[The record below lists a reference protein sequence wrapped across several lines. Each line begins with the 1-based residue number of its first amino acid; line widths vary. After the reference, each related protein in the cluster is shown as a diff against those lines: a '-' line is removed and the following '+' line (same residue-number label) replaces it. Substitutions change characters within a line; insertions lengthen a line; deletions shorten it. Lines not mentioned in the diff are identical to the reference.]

1 MENASVTQRPLS
13 AMIAKRR
20 PLILDG
26 AIGTEL
32 SRRGVDT
39 GLPLWSARA
48 LLDAPD
54 VLMRIHREYVD
65 AGADIITTDTFR
77 TTHRTFRRAGMQDQS
92 AELTRRAVDLVHAS
106 RAFCPERTILVAGS
120 LGPLEDCYRP
130 DLVPPDA
137 ALQEEHAEHAQ
148 RLVDAGA
155 DFVFLETFGTIRE
168 ARHAC
173 EAALATGKEVVV
185 SFLCK
190 ADGNLYSGETLDDAV
205 AAIAPL
211 HPTGFGLNC
220 VPARSMT
227 VPLGR
232 LRSVLTMMS
241 GGMAHA
247 DYGTK
252 GTERV
257 KIGGDGSPGGIQGH
271 LLHRNRRVG
280 SNRIP
285 GSGLSFEPCVVV
297 YGNVGRPGEEL
308 SGTLVLDVEPEEY
321 GHLARKW
328 VQQGAHVVGGCCGT
342 TPEHI
347 AAVARTLTSDVR

>member
-1 MENASVTQRPLS
+1 MTQGPLS
-13 AMIAKRR
+13 AMLAEGR

-54 VLMRIHREYVD
+54 VLMRIHRDYID

-77 TTHRTFRRAGMQDQS
+77 TTRRTFRRAGMQDQS

-106 RAFCPERTILVAGS
+106 RAFYPQRTILVAGS

-137 ALQEEHAEHAQ
+137 ALHEEHAEHAQ
-148 RLVDAGA
+148 RLADAGV

-173 EAALATGKEVVV
+173 AAALATGKEVVV
-185 SFLCK
+185 RFLCK

-227 VPLGR
+227 VPLGT
-232 LRSVLTMMS
+232 LRSALEKLAAGTAHTDS
-241 GGMAHA
+241 GTRGP
-247 DYGTK
+247 
-252 GTERV
+252 ERV
-257 KIGGDGSPGGIQGH
+257 RIGGDGSPGSIQGH
-271 LLHRNRRVG
+271 LLHRNRKVE
-280 SNRIP
+280 SNSMS
-285 GSGLSFEPCVVV
+285 GSGRSVDPCVVV

-308 SGTLVLDVEPEEY
+308 SGTLVLDVRPEEY
-321 GHLARKW
+321 GHLAREW
-328 VQQGAHVVGGCCGT
+328 VQQGASIVGGCCGT

-347 AAVARTLTSDVR
+347 AAVAVMNSRR

>member
-1 MENASVTQRPLS
+1 MIHGPVS
-13 AMIAKRR
+13 ALLAKGRT
-20 PLILDG
+20 LVLDG

-54 VLMRIHREYVD
+54 VLMRIHRDYIA

-77 TTHRTFRRAGMQDQS
+77 TTRRTFQRAGMRDQS

-106 RAFCPERTILVAGS
+106 RAFYPQRTVLVAGS

-130 DLVPPDA
+130 DLVPPDT
-137 ALQEEHAEHAQ
+137 ALQEEHAEHAR
-148 RLVDAGA
+148 RLAEAGV

-168 ARHAC
+168 ARQAC

-190 ADGNLYSGETLDDAV
+190 ADGNLYSGETLEDAV
-205 AAIAPL
+205 AAIFPL
-211 HPTGFGLNC
+211 HPTGYGLNC
-220 VPARSMT
+220 VPARSMA
-227 VPLGR
+227 VPLSILRTVLKKLPVDATQTDTGTTKTRRIEIGR
-232 LRSVLTMMS
+232 D
-241 GGMAHA
+241 GNP
-247 DYGTK
+247 GT
-252 GTERV
+252 
-257 KIGGDGSPGGIQGH
+257 IQGH
-271 LLHRNRRVG
+271 LLRRDRRAE
-280 SNRIP
+280 SSSKP
-285 GSGLSFEPCVVV
+285 GADRSTDPCTVV
-297 YGNVGRPGEEL
+297 YANVGRPGEEL

-321 GHLARKW
+321 GRLAREW
-328 VQQGAHVVGGCCGT
+328 VRHGAHIVGGCCGT

-347 AAVARTLTSDVR
+347 AAVARTLTSPGP